1 MFKQAKIKDIA
12 ELAIVKLHGK
22 EATKPVSLFI
32 VQGVQKSH
40 KTYGVRPHRLSAFA
54 SAPDGDGPSTP
65 SLPPLTVGPSAGS
78 GGRLF
83 HSNQDRYAVGN
94 AARPLAEPNVIK
106 EKTSGIFSA
115 GAALRGP
122 AQPGHLSQTIKLS
135 CISHRSLCSSLMT
148 SGGESSGQ
156 ARLRRFPHDS
166 GISGQKLF
174 PWQMKVQR
182 FSARGMLSSARVS
195 PPWAM
200 GKTSFDL
207 AFPIG
212 GSALLAVDCD

>member
-83 HSNQDRYAVGN
+83 
-94 AARPLAEPNVIK
+94 PLQ
-106 EKTSGIFSA
+106 S
-115 GAALRGP
+115 
-122 AQPGHLSQTIKLS
+122 
-135 CISHRSLCSSLMT
+135 RSLCRRKRST
-148 SGGESSGQ
+148 TPRGAE
-156 ARLRRFPHDS
+156 RDKREDLRHFLGRCC
-166 GISGQKLF
+166 
-174 PWQMKVQR
+174 
-182 FSARGMLSSARVS
+182 SARPRPAKTSQPDDQNFMYFSPLFVLFSHDIWRRILWPS
-195 PPWAM
+195 PPQ
-200 GKTSFDL
+200 KVST
-207 AFPIG
+207 
-212 GSALLAVDCD
+212 